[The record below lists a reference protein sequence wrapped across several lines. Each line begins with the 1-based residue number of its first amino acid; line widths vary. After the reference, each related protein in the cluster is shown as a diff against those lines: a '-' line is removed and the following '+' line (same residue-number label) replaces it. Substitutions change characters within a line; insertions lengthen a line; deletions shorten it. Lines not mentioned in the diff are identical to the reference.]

1 MKNYPLV
8 SYIIPNFNQAK
19 YLYEAI
25 SSILLSYSG
34 PKEIIIIDDCSTDP
48 TTSRRLNELTSK
60 FPFVKLMQNERNK
73 GLSKTRNAGLAAC
86 VGDYVQFLDADDL
99 LFPHKIDF
107 QIQHFRFGNNL
118 DISITDYLLCDETL
132 SEFTPLEPN
141 IGKYNLS
148 LDDFLFQWERGLTIP
163 IHSALFRRS
172 ALSDVRFNETLSAK
186 EDWLFWCTQLIHY
199 KRIAYLNIWGAAY
212 RQHEQAMTKKNVSE
226 MSKMWLKSASLIAEQ
241 LEDKE
246 AFLAAADE
254 WYHTHYEYAIKEQ
267 ENLEKK
273 KHNKDHKPETKP
285 FVLPTIK
292 PDNAS
297 NKKTFSVIIPIYNH
311 FEYLNQCL
319 QSVLDQTFENYEII
333 CVDDHSPDSRVQEAL
348 KQFRANIP
356 NLKVIFNEANLG
368 ISASF
373 NRAIEI
379 AEGEFIAFLDCDD
392 YLSKEALEQIN
403 QQINENPEVDYFFTD
418 KIDVDESN
426 RFIRRANYGGY
437 PDIRPSG
444 DIADDLLDGMVAS
457 HLKVIRKAAIVA
469 AGKFNPELDGVQ
481 DYDLALR
488 IAGKGKLQYVN
499 KPLYYH
505 RQHLS
510 SVTTSDSIRQFRNQN
525 IARRAACD
533 QWYPKAV
540 NPGELLTAYV
550 PAIAKGKNINLE
562 ELKARKIRTFTPKDF
577 TRSEAKDAVK
587 QGYMCILDT
596 RGETLGKWA
605 YLLRDYNSY
614 FDLIIIDDP
623 QIAIFLIGYLWNYD
637 IIKFIPKSQ

>member
-1 MKNYPLV
+1 MKNLPLI
-8 SYIIPNFNQAK
+8 SYIIPNHNQAK
-19 YLYEAI
+19 YLYDAI

-34 PKEIIIIDDCSTDP
+34 PKEIIVIDDCSTDP
-48 TTSRRLNELTSK
+48 TTPRRLNELISK
-60 FPFVKLMQNERNK
+60 FPFVKLMFNERNM
-73 GLSKTRNAGLAAC
+73 GLPASRNVGITAC
-86 VGDYVQFLDADDL
+86 EGDYIQFLDADDL

-107 QIQHFRFGNNL
+107 QIKHFWFGNNL

-163 IHSALFRRS
+163 IHSALFKRS
-172 ALSDVRFNETLSAK
+172 ALSDVRFNDTLRAK
-186 EDWLFWCTQLIHY
+186 EDWLFWCTQLILQ

-212 RQHEQAMTKKNVSE
+212 RQHEQAMTKKNVKE
-226 MSKMWLKSASLIAEQ
+226 MGRMWLKSASLIAEQ

-246 AFLAAADE
+246 AFLAASDQ
-254 WYHTHYEYAIKEQ
+254 WYHMHYEYAIKEQ
-267 ENLEKK
+267 ENFEKK
-273 KHNKDHKPETKP
+273 KRNENHKPETEL
-285 FVLPTIK
+285 FVLPNVK
-292 PDNAS
+292 PHNS
-297 NKKTFSVIIPIYNH
+297 LRKKTFSVIIPIYNH

-319 QSVLDQTFENYEII
+319 QSVFDQTFENYEII
-333 CVDDHSPDSRVQEAL
+333 CVDDHSPNPRVRDAL
-348 KQFRANIP
+348 EQLRANII
-356 NLKVIFNEANLG
+356 NLKIIFNEANLG
-368 ISASF
+368 ISASL

-379 AEGEFIAFLDCDD
+379 AEGEFIVFLDCDD
-392 YLSKEALEQIN
+392 YISREALEEID
-403 QQINENPEVDYFFTD
+403 QQIRENPDVDYFFTD
-418 KIDVDESN
+418 KIDVDESG

-457 HLKVIRKAAIVA
+457 HLKVIRKAAIIA

-488 IAGKGKLQYVN
+488 IAGKGKLRYVN
-499 KPLYYH
+499 KPFYYH

-510 SVTTSDSIRQFRNQN
+510 SVTSSDSIRQFRNQN

-540 NPGELLTAYV
+540 NPAEALTAYLQS
-550 PAIAKGKNINLE
+550 ITTGKIVTLE
-562 ELKARKIRTFTPKDF
+562 ELEINKIGIYTPKNF
-577 TRSEAKDAVK
+577 TRSNVKEKVK
-587 QGYMCILDT
+587 QGYVCILDT

-614 FDLIIIDDP
+614 FDLIIVKDP
-623 QIAIFLIGYLWNYD
+623 QVAVFLLGYLWDYK
-637 IIKFIPKSQ
+637 ILKVFPGL